1 MDAAW
6 RALCCLT
13 LHAWASAA
21 CKVCVTASRWQQ
33 QPPLASSGVSAASHW
48 RSSGTV
54 CCCRSGVECC
64 FHPFNDVCAKTPSAC
79 CASLATE
86 SNLSRCGF
94 RGSSHIGI
102 PYSTK
107 VPLLEPRAPKCG
119 LSSGTERSI
128 FEIFAEGKYRLL
140 AVVSGCFFH
149 LLVCK
154 KSLWKQTSSLKPLQS
169 RANLFSPIRG
179 SELVQVLVAPFH

>member
-6 RALCCLT
+6 CALCCLT
-13 LHAWASAA
+13 LHTWASA
-21 CKVCVTASRWQQ
+21 VCNVCITASRWQQ
-33 QPPLASSGVSAASHW
+33 QPPLASSGSAASHW

-64 FHPFNDVCAKTPSAC
+64 FHPFNDVCAKTPSTC
-79 CASLATE
+79 CAPFSTE

-119 LSSGTERSI
+119 LSSGTERWI
-128 FEIFAEGKYRLL
+128 FVIFAEGKSWLL
-140 AVVSGCFFH
+140 AVVSNCFFY